1 VRRRGKGRPFTKGD
15 PRIRQLR
22 PKEVQERDAAAAVGP
37 AEEEPTLLGAMRHV
51 FTRPQREDRTEQH
64 RFCRTWMRENAHG
77 FGSKLADLEAKFG
90 KIKPTEAPGAG
101 GAATPLDEGEMNL
114 RELLTRIVAEARESV
129 RPARL
134 REAYEPEEQ

>member
-1 VRRRGKGRPFTKGD
+1 VKGD

-22 PKEVQERDAAAAVGP
+22 PKEAQERDAAAAAGP
-37 AEEEPTLLGAMRHV
+37 AEEEEPTLLGAMRHV
-51 FTRPQREDRTEQH
+51 FTRPRREDRTEQH
-64 RFCRTWMRENAHG
+64 KFCRRWMDESPGH
-77 FGSKLADLEAKFG
+77 FGSKLADLEGKFG

-129 RPARL
+129 RPVRL